1 MEHHRVA
8 NGGKIYSLRVAKG
21 MTQEQLAAILCVSPA
36 AVSKWER
43 NLANPS
49 IEILW
54 ELADY
59 FECSIDELVGREEKR
74 LEKIGMYNSEKLR
87 LVEVAEE
94 LLKCSE
100 ISRQEGLLAL
110 DDYMK
115 KYKGE
120 SGFLSFAV
128 HYFLQSF
135 LKQMDNELI
144 FRLLENYV
152 TTLPVEEQREGR
164 MIVHVLGEIA
174 SGAHPE
180 LLREIIASYVGVG
193 YWEKLEDMKRG
204 AQGKRTREEIIGK
217 YKDKELFSEKTDLL
231 ERFEPVGDFEI
242 RVILRNLDNE
252 TLTAALS
259 GASGKIV
266 GRFLLNLSDRL
277 LYFVSEDIDRWNGT
291 EEDILKAQRRVL
303 AVGGCFLTE

>member
-8 NGGKIYSLRVAKG
+8 IGGKIYSLRVAKG

-303 AVGGCFLTE
+303 AVGGCFLAE